1 MKAPDKIYLQA
12 CGDCP
17 GFDSCQ
23 SCKFDDLEEVT
34 WSEEKVWE
42 KDIPYIRKDA
52 LTEYISERKKYYRG
66 LIPAE
71 GAVTFICAYEEMIK
85 HIESL

>member
-17 GFDSCQ
+17 GVDSCQ

-34 WSEEKVWE
+34 WAKEKVWE
-42 KDIPYIRKDA
+42 KDIEYIRKDA
-52 LTEYISERKKYYRG
+52 LLKWANGMSKAAASFSEE
-66 LIPAE
+66 L
-71 GAVTFICAYEEMIK
+71 AYNELMEQVK
-85 HIESL
+85 SL